1 MVSTRS
7 GRVAGAINTRLVN
20 SKEINYAE
28 PKRKRTAAARGFSD
42 PIQAKRSR
50 KKANGELPKTSS
62 TAAPSLVR
70 SSRQTD
76 SYVNGTNNNSKKL
89 SASVATSR
97 NGSRRLSKPSTS
109 STRATQSSMTN
120 GTTATQTVPHF
131 EVPTAQVAKL
141 LAAPSTVQVAEITL
155 SSDDDE
161 PTTKKIASPILPPPA
176 LPLKERDEREDS
188 SIEFIKIVNKKQAA
202 ISRPRVPIVPH
213 QRTPIPASQARPKVP
228 EIVSSQRTQHQD
240 DKDGHLI
247 YSKGD
252 FILNRFTIYD
262 TLGEGT
268 FGKVVRVNDSLSDT
282 FMALKIIKNVS
293 KYREAAKLEV
303 KVLQKLA
310 EKDPEKKNW
319 VIHMGSYFDY
329 NGHICLLFDLMG
341 SSIFDFLKAN
351 HYKPYPME
359 QTLHITWQLCNAVK
373 FLHDN
378 KLTHTDLKPEN
389 ILFVDSRYTTKLVDK
404 KPLRVLHS
412 THVRLIDFGSATF
425 DHEHHS
431 IIVSTR
437 HYRAPEVIL
446 ELGWSQPCDVWS
458 IGCILYEL
466 YTGVTLF
473 QTHENREHLAMMERV
488 LGDIPL
494 RMAKRTKTKFFING
508 RLDWVNTSA
517 DAAYVRD
524 NCKPLRRSM
533 SCTDPEHVEL
543 FELIENM
550 LMFEPLAR
558 MKLPEALQHRYFN
571 RLPEN
576 LKIPCKM
583 DASTNPRINGD

>member
-188 SIEFIKIVNKKQAA
+188 SIE
-202 ISRPRVPIVPH
+202 
-213 QRTPIPASQARPKVP
+213 
-228 EIVSSQRTQHQD
+228 
-240 DKDGHLI
+240 L
-247 YSKGD
+247 
-252 FILNRFTIYD
+252 
-262 TLGEGT
+262 
-268 FGKVVRVNDSLSDT
+268 
-282 FMALKIIKNVS
+282 
-293 KYREAAKLEV
+293 
-303 KVLQKLA
+303 
-310 EKDPEKKNW
+310 
-319 VIHMGSYFDY
+319 
-329 NGHICLLFDLMG
+329 
-341 SSIFDFLKAN
+341 
-351 HYKPYPME
+351 
-359 QTLHITWQLCNAVK
+359 
-373 FLHDN
+373 
-378 KLTHTDLKPEN
+378 
-389 ILFVDSRYTTKLVDK
+389 
-404 KPLRVLHS
+404 
-412 THVRLIDFGSATF
+412 
-425 DHEHHS
+425 
-431 IIVSTR
+431 
-437 HYRAPEVIL
+437 
-446 ELGWSQPCDVWS
+446 
-458 IGCILYEL
+458 
-466 YTGVTLF
+466 
-473 QTHENREHLAMMERV
+473 
-488 LGDIPL
+488 
-494 RMAKRTKTKFFING
+494 
-508 RLDWVNTSA
+508 
-517 DAAYVRD
+517 
-524 NCKPLRRSM
+524 
-533 SCTDPEHVEL
+533 
-543 FELIENM
+543 
-550 LMFEPLAR
+550 
-558 MKLPEALQHRYFN
+558 
-571 RLPEN
+571 
-576 LKIPCKM
+576 
-583 DASTNPRINGD
+583 